1 MLLDLCKLWISQ
13 LVTIY
18 TLNTQHN
25 LNTLSSSWHFCIYF
39 WRAQAFFLYLD
50 CPVVEEI
57 WRFWFSRHHTI
68 EVSHDFLGGAS
79 SSAPY
84 QVLGAMGLLNV
95 EINRFRFVT
104 WPRDQYVTWLCEW
117 DSLILSHHPAKFG
130 VRRLCESG
138 NITFFYF

>member
-79 SSAPY
+79 SSWFSTLPSFRGHGPFECGDKSFSICHLTTWSICYMTLWVGFPY
-84 QVLGAMGLLNV
+84 
-95 EINRFRFVT
+95 
-104 WPRDQYVTWLCEW
+104 PKSPPC
-117 DSLILSHHPAKFG
+117 
-130 VRRLCESG
+130 
-138 NITFFYF
+138 